1 MIQNQ
6 MDTAEVD
13 ALRMDDFM
21 EEDPKDAEFDWDL
34 LLNHPNLEAIPES
47 CLPHVQTKAN
57 IILEA
62 GMKIEMSYMEDHK
75 LKYWVYTVI
84 MNLGPIVRLRCLG
97 DNNPNH
103 DKWQTINSFK
113 PNALGWCSRNNLS
126 LKPPSYLSHVN
137 VKQLLETLKEEES
150 NTVQE
155 YATFEFEQFVP
166 GMKLEI
172 EDEFCP
178 YHVWVGNILE
188 NYRGRLQLRYDTPN
202 SEETTFW
209 LFYTSRRIHPYGW
222 AKSQGAP
229 WVIEKP
235 SHMADTHS
243 REAWAAL
250 SEMNMFN
257 FEMECKISHIQNYK
271 YDVAKLKH
279 ELTVGIKLEAI
290 DPKTQVQISPATVVQ
305 IIDPY
310 YFLVQ
315 IDESDSK
322 FLATL
327 DHPYIFPFGW
337 SKSHG
342 LVTTSDQDDTLPS
355 SALTACFDKALK
367 RNPDLPIAPGMKL
380 EVVNPHNRNL
390 LCVGTI
396 LRVCQDLVHVQC
408 DIETDQTNNFW
419 YNIMDCEVFP
429 LGWSRTA
436 GHPILPPTDLANL
449 LKSNQDPPVSS
460 QVTTCPPLGSIGCEK
475 ITIYLNHKCFTGPFL
490 SKSKLAALPK
500 VIGPGPIKL
509 VLLDVVKRIA
519 NLAYVQMRIL
529 RELEASS
536 SKPPEGRTR
545 EELKVKYKKRVYKG
559 TIEVANRLD
568 SVKAYCADVCK
579 KLQVCTNLI
588 SLEPCPD
595 CPLNCTERIKMK
607 NTKDKKT
614 NTKQSIDYK
623 SFIYKPLTNPV
634 NLVNRVPFQE
644 DVPPPKETSP
654 EDSIVWSKEKCLRK
668 RKVNVYLEREKKR
681 LKINDE
687 ETGSSNSKSK
697 ESEENSAEEEKQ
709 ANGNKQTSQTINKE
723 DGMNTN
729 DTKRDIF
736 LQVRTWNESKL
747 PLPNKPNPLQWTEED
762 VFQCISAIPALCSV
776 APLLKAEAI
785 DGLALT
791 LLNLNLCRHNL
802 NLDIDTSI
810 LLCRLIEI
818 ARAKYLSIFIQM
830 NPCAE
835 AAS

>member
-1 MIQNQ
+1 
-6 MDTAEVD
+6 MDNSEVD
-13 ALRMDDFM
+13 ALTIDDFM

-62 GMKIEMSYMEDHK
+62 GMKIEMSYTEDDK

-84 MNLGPIVRLRCLG
+84 MNLGPVVRLRCLG
-97 DNNPNH
+97 DDNPTH
-103 DKWQTINSFK
+103 DKWQMISTFK
-113 PNALGWCSRNNLS
+113 PLALGWCSRSNLS
-126 LKPPSYLSHVN
+126 LTPPSYLSHLN
-137 VKQLLETLKEEES
+137 VKMLLETLKEEET

-178 YHVWVGNILE
+178 YRVWVGNILE

-222 AKSQGAP
+222 AKAQGSP
-229 WVIEKP
+229 WVIQKP
-235 SHMADTHS
+235 SQMEDIHS
-243 REAWAAL
+243 SEAWSAL

-257 FEMECKISHIQNYK
+257 FEMECKISHIKNYK
-271 YDVAKLKH
+271 YEALQLKH
-279 ELTVGIKLEAI
+279 EFTVGTKLEAI
-290 DPKTQVQISPATVVQ
+290 DPKTQVQISPASVVHVF
-305 IIDPY
+305 DSY

-315 IDESDSK
+315 IDGSDSK
-322 FLATL
+322 FLATV
-327 DHPYIFPFGW
+327 DHPYIFPAGW
-337 SKSHG
+337 AKSHG
-342 LVTTSDQDDTLPS
+342 LVTS
-355 SALTACFDKALK
+355 SSHEDSLQSPLAASFDKPLK
-367 RNPDLPIAPGMKL
+367 RNPALLIAPGMKL
-380 EVVNPHNRNL
+380 EVVNTHNRSL
-390 LCVGTI
+390 MCVGTI

-408 DIETDQTNNFW
+408 DIETDQTNFW
-419 YNIMDCEVFP
+419 YNLMDCEVFP

-436 GHPILPPTDLANL
+436 GHPILPPIDLTNL
-449 LKSNQDPPVSS
+449 LKPKEDPAPSE
-460 QVTTCPPLGSIGCEK
+460 VTARPPLRSIGCEK
-475 ITIYLNHKCFTGPFL
+475 ITIYLNHKCYTGPFL

-500 VIGPGPIKL
+500 AIGPGPVKL
-509 VLLDVVKRIA
+509 VLLNVVKRIA

-536 SKPPEGRTR
+536 SKPPEGRAR

-559 TIEVANRLD
+559 TIEVATKLD
-568 SVKAYCADVCK
+568 SVKEYCAEVCK

-588 SLEPCPD
+588 SLEPCPE
-595 CPLNCTERIKMK
+595 CPLNCTERSKMK
-607 NTKDKKT
+607 STKDKKT
-614 NTKQSIDYK
+614 NTKQGIDYK
-623 SFIYKPLTNPV
+623 SFIYKPLTNPM

-654 EDSIVWSKEKCLRK
+654 EESIVWSKEKCLRK

-697 ESEENSAEEEKQ
+697 ESEENSAEEEKL
-709 ANGNKQTSQTINKE
+709 QTSQTTNKG
-723 DGMNTN
+723 DGMKTN
-729 DTKRDIF
+729 GKHDTKRDIF

-747 PLPNKPNPLQWTEED
+747 PLPNKPNPLQWTEDD
-762 VFQCISAIPALCSV
+762 VFQCISAIPDLCSV
-776 APLLKAEAI
+776 APILKAEAI

-802 NLDIDTSI
+802 KLDIDTSI

-818 ARAKYLSIFIQM
+818 ARAKYLSIFIEM